1 MYDIL
6 KFIDSP
12 DVREYHKDSR
22 FTPAQECVL
31 IAVSQKT
38 TVEEKIE
45 TLRYIL
51 NHYKKEELGVET
63 VSENDPFE
71 ILDADQFLME
81 ANLTLHIWEELLRM
95 RYDNSEKGV
104 IYAANLTEKGF
115 FADRLT
121 NYCFFSS
128 YDAAYHFLLRQK
140 QEYLSDADLKDV
152 ETYGTIYRI
161 TLDNQE
167 YNHTDADEYRF
178 DSEMRLV
185 QVFGSMKWKPVEV
198 EEDEMIFTLES
209 YGFYLPLPFQKGDI
223 VKAESPFYETY
234 YGVIPYGSDEKS
246 EELRKKNKT
255 LYRSLDVYDKSSGCF
270 YFTDDSNVLQ
280 LSLCNE
286 EELPKEQEI
295 LKQVG
300 EVRKGNMD
308 FISFLSMSG
317 AEVRRP
323 TRE

>member
-31 IAVSQKT
+31 VAVSEKT
-38 TVEEKIE
+38 TVEEKAE
-45 TLRYIL
+45 TLRHIL
-51 NHYKKEELGVET
+51 NHYKKEELRAET
-63 VSENDPFE
+63 VSENGPFG
-71 ILDADQFLME
+71 ILDVEQFLME
-81 ANLTLHIWEELLRM
+81 ANLTLHIWEELLRA
-95 RYDNSEKGV
+95 RHEDSEKDV

-128 YDAAYHFLLRQK
+128 YDAAYHSLLRQK
-140 QEYLSDADLKDV
+140 QEYLSDADLKEV
-152 ETYGTIYRI
+152 KTYGKIYRI
-161 TLDNQE
+161 TLNNQE

-185 QVFGSMKWKPVEV
+185 QVFGSMKRKPVEV
-198 EEDEMIFTLES
+198 EEDEIISTLES

-223 VKAESPFYETY
+223 VKCESPFYETY
-234 YGVIPYGSDEKS
+234 YGVIPYGPDEKS
-246 EELRKKNKT
+246 EELRKMNKT
-255 LYRSLDVYDKSSGCF
+255 LYRSLDVYDESSGRF

-286 EELPKEQEI
+286 EELPKEQEV
-295 LKQVG
+295 LKKVR
-300 EVRKGNMD
+300 EVRKGNLD
-308 FISFLSMSG
+308 FISFLCTSG
-317 AEVRRP
+317 VEIRRP
-323 TRE
+323 TCE